1 MVAWAVSF
9 LGNRILCCLIV
20 ILETE
25 NEAYLSVGSDYSY
38 SSATAQKALRLKVGE
53 RRALTKQL
61 LEQNAFC

>member
-1 MVAWAVSF
+1 MFS
-9 LGNRILCCLIV
+9 CLIV